1 MGGLPPGVIFAGLLK
16 FLTLFGIDWMSKEKD
31 EQLAKALARILY
43 LENRVAILEE
53 ENVGTTNA
61 LYEMENRLQ
70 SQLDAIVPRM
80 LKFKP
85 DSAV

>member
-1 MGGLPPGVIFAGLLK
+1 
-16 FLTLFGIDWMSKEKD
+16 MSKEKD
-31 EQLAKALARILY
+31 EQLSKALARILY

-70 SQLDAIVPRM
+70 SQLDTIVPRM

>member
-1 MGGLPPGVIFAGLLK
+1 
-16 FLTLFGIDWMSKEKD
+16 MSKEKD

-70 SQLDAIVPRM
+70 SQLDAIAPRI
-80 LKFKP
+80 LTFKP
-85 DSAV
+85 NSAV